1 MFNTSLA
8 HNDNASLCLNFFN
21 LLAQTPNLEKKI
33 KNYSNKFFHNFD
45 LSDSCFTWPGLRASG
60 LIRRLS
66 YVIDSHDNATLKDNK
81 EYVLE
86 NSRLVQYVYF
96 ITLFSC
102 CIFQNLNKKN
112 IFNSKTDFP

>member
-1 MFNTSLA
+1 M
-8 HNDNASLCLNFFN
+8 
-21 LLAQTPNLEKKI
+21 PNLEERKKI
-33 KNYSNKFFHNFD
+33 IQTNSFIILTCPTPVLLD
-45 LSDSCFTWPGLRASG
+45 PGLRASG

-66 YVIDSHDNATLKDNK
+66 YVVDSHDNATLKDNK

-112 IFNSKTDFP
+112 IFNSKTDFQ

>member
-1 MFNTSLA
+1 MT
-8 HNDNASLCLNFFN
+8 CPTPV
-21 LLAQTPNLEKKI
+21 LL
-33 KNYSNKFFHNFD
+33 D
-45 LSDSCFTWPGLRASG
+45 PGLRASG

-66 YVIDSHDNATLKDNK
+66 SHDNATLKDNK

-112 IFNSKTDFP
+112 IFNSKTDFQ